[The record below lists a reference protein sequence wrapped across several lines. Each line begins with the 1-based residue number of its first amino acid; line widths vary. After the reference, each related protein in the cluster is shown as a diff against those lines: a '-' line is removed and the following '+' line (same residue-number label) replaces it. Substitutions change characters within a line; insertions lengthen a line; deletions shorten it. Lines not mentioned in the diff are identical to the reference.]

1 MFSTPDFD
9 LVPTRTTGLGISK
22 DASHALLSLNP
33 RASTSI
39 LYEPP
44 PIFGGGGGSPSSS
57 VSHVSRAPDSIS
69 VAEYA
74 VNSRNACQR
83 EISEGSSLSILYGRL
98 MHRSM

>member
-1 MFSTPDFD
+1 MFSTPDFE

-39 LYEPP
+39 LYEPS

-57 VSHVSRAPDSIS
+57 VSHVSVSYTHLTLPTRA
-69 VAEYA
+69 V
-74 VNSRNACQR
+74 V
-83 EISEGSSLSILYGRL
+83 
-98 MHRSM
+98 